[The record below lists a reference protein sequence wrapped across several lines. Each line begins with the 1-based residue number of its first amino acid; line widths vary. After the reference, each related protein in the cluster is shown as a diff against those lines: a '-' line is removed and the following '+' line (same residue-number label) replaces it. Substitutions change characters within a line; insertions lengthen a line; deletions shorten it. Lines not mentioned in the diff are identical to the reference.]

1 MFKNLKTAIFGLI
14 ENTGRRDQ
22 CEDKDGRL
30 AAAALLVRVATVN
43 SEMSATRREN
53 LHAVLKSG
61 FALDDPTTVH
71 LIADAFAAE
80 QGAVDLYHFTRQ
92 LNDVLSG
99 EGRLRIVKMM
109 WEIVYT
115 DGNVDEFENNIIWRT
130 ADLLGVSSRQRVELR
145 RQVASDRGAQP
156 PIDFSEVVQMT
167 R

>member
-22 CEDKDGRL
+22 CEDKDGRI

-71 LIADAFAAE
+71 LIADALRPSKARLTSTISPVNSMMYSAAK
-80 QGAVDLYHFTRQ
+80 AV
-92 LNDVLSG
+92 S
-99 EGRLRIVKMM
+99 
-109 WEIVYT
+109 
-115 DGNVDEFENNIIWRT
+115 
-130 ADLLGVSSRQRVELR
+130 VSLK
-145 RQVASDRGAQP
+145 
-156 PIDFSEVVQMT
+156 
-167 R
+167 